1 MSIVYVHDFIRSI
14 IFCTITVVIGLTV
27 GCTLSV
33 DRVELVIGL
42 VAHCGD
48 ARLVGDV
55 IECDDVPNRKNINLN
70 LFKTHAQPFDKVR
83 CIYRRVVSVER
94 IREMEIIL

>member
-1 MSIVYVHDFIRSI
+1 MIQE
-14 IFCTITVVIGLTV
+14 LTV

-83 CIYRRVVSVER
+83 SIYRRVVSVEC
-94 IREMEIIL
+94 IREKGKFL